1 MITFSMFSS
10 ECCLLAWWHVIHQRQ
25 YTKNVFLIL
34 GDVEY
39 TTCNNFII
47 FDIIKIIF
55 LNNKTV
61 QEASTNTDHSIVSGF
76 TLNTSNII

>member
-47 FDIIKIIF
+47 FDIIKIILLNLIKQFKKLVQTQTIQLLLF
-55 LNNKTV
+55 L
-61 QEASTNTDHSIVSGF
+61 
-76 TLNTSNII
+76 L